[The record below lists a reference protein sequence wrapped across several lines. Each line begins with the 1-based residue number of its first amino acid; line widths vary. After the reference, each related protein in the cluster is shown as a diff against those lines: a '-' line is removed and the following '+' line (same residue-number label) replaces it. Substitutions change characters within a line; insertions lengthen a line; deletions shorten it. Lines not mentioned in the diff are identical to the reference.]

1 MSSEQNTISHELG
14 RQEFGSPEYRGVFPS
29 REDAIALMKD
39 WVENPRLQLHMM
51 QVGGVLKAWAEE
63 NLSLDASAAEMWEVA
78 GILHDADWDKWPDE
92 HCRKIIEH
100 LESRGCDPELLHA
113 IASHSPSFF
122 GVTPVSSLDHMLYAF
137 DELSGFIHA
146 VSLVRPGGYEGM
158 KVKSVKKKLKEK
170 SFAAQVNRDDIH
182 DAASRIETGLDELIQ
197 FIINHQPKI
206 SLE

>member
-1 MSSEQNTISHELG
+1 M
-14 RQEFGSPEYRGVFPS
+14 
-29 REDAIALMKD
+29 D
-39 WVENPRLQLHMM
+39 NPRLQLHMM
-51 QVGGVLKAWAEE
+51 QVGGVLRAWAEE
-63 NLSLDASAAEMWEVA
+63 KLSLSPPEAEMWETA

-100 LESRGCDPELLHA
+100 LESQGCDPELLHA

-122 GVTPVSSLDHMLYAF
+122 GVVPVSTLDHMLYAF

-170 SFAAQVNRDDIH
+170 SFAAQVNRDDIQ
-182 DAASRIETGLDELIQ
+182 DAASRIETSLDELIQ
-197 FIINHQPKI
+197 FIISHQPGI